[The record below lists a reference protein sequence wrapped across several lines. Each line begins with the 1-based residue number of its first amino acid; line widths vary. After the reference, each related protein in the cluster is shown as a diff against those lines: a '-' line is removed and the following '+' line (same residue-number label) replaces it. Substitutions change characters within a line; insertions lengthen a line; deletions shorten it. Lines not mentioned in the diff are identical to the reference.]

1 MELVKKTLGQH
12 IDVEEEVKK
21 VSVLKTQLENIDEEV
36 LAPKSADPK
45 QVDFIKSQFS
55 QFTLSD

>member
-1 MELVKKTLGQH
+1 MELVKKTIGQH

-45 QVDFIKSQFS
+45 
-55 QFTLSD
+55 